1 VSNTARRSP
10 IDPSSDEVVL
20 EYVEGSRA
28 PRDVPARD
36 LHGGDLARLV
46 YVDALRSRREDP
58 EIEADDV
65 RPEIATAG
73 ELRTL
78 AGTLIAT
85 GAFTY
90 ADPATPAPAE
100 TTTPAPADPAV
111 TPEG

>member
-1 VSNTARRSP
+1 VPKNARRSP
-10 IDPSSDEVVL
+10 IDPSSDELVL
-20 EYVEGSRA
+20 EYVEGGRA
-28 PRDVPARD
+28 PRDVPARH
-36 LHGGDLARLV
+36 LHGGDLARLA

-58 EIEADDV
+58 ELEADDV
-65 RPEIATAG
+65 RPELATAG

-78 AGTLIAT
+78 AETLIES

-90 ADPATPAPAE
+90 ADPATPAAAE